1 MTVTGSS
8 VLAVY
13 VNTLQRGSS
22 SVSFG
27 EDEQSDDTVYD
38 VTTCV
43 RIKCILGDPQL
54 SINLLSYHMTRVVFV
69 VTSAV

>member
-27 EDEQSDDTVYD
+27 EDKQSDDTVYD
-38 VTTCV
+38 VTTMCEDQMHSG
-43 RIKCILGDPQL
+43 RSTAQ
-54 SINLLSYHMTRVVFV
+54 H
-69 VTSAV
+69 